1 MPRYR
6 RQKVDSN
13 SVIPE
18 GVNNTSEVFTFTN
31 IGKAQIANSFVLT
44 AAK

>member
-1 MPRYR
+1 MEDFHRIIMPSYR

-18 GVNNTSEVFTFTN
+18 GVNTSEVFTFTN
-31 IGKAQIANSFVLT
+31 IGKAQIA
-44 AAK
+44 K